1 MTGHA
6 PATTFFFFKDTA
18 ATEISPLSPHDAL
31 PICIVDD
38 SIVEANETVV
48 VTLTGFGAHD
58 PQITLDPTPANLAAT
73 VTIADNDSAT
83 VSITANEAPNGT
95 RLNTS
100 HTVISNPILSLTKDT
115 VVNYS
120 VTGTATP
127 TTDCRVLTGS
137 VAILAGTLSEFF
149 FLMIRRPPRSTLF
162 PYTTLFRSTGFGAHD
177 PQITLDPT
185 PANLAATVTIA
196 DNDSATVSITA
207 N

>member
-83 VSITANEAPNGT
+83 DPITT
-95 RLNTS
+95 RLKSS
-100 HTVISNPILSLTKDT
+100 HTVTSNPGLFL
-115 VVNYS
+115 VNM
-120 VTGTATP
+120 TQ
-127 TTDCRVLTGS
+127 L
-137 VAILAGTLSEFF
+137 
-149 FLMIRRPPRSTLF
+149 
-162 PYTTLFRSTGFGAHD
+162 
-177 PQITLDPT
+177 
-185 PANLAATVTIA
+185 
-196 DNDSATVSITA
+196 SATDTLC
-207 N
+207 